1 MMFKVSPL
9 EIYKIMPRRTSQ
21 SPIRSPIVSKP
32 TISSPPVT
40 YTPQG
45 PTFGQSIKDGF
56 GFGLG
61 SAIAHRI
68 IGPAPVVVQAPAT
81 TTQSSEYERCMKESF
96 NDAELCKQAKLDYPH
111 TSTPYCTT
119 NRI

>member
-1 MMFKVSPL
+1 
-9 EIYKIMPRRTSQ
+9 MPRRTSQ

-68 IGPAPVVVQAPAT
+68 IGPAPVVVQHQHAPTPAAIPQT
-81 TTQSSEYERCMKESF
+81 SGQPEYDRCMKESF
-96 NDAELCKQAKLDYPH
+96 NNTELCKEFLASK
-111 TSTPYCTT
+111 T
-119 NRI
+119 

>member
-1 MMFKVSPL
+1 
-9 EIYKIMPRRTSQ
+9 MPRRPSQ
-21 SPIRSPIVSKP
+21 SPIRSPIVPKP

-40 YTPQG
+40 YTPKG

-68 IGPAPVVVQAPAT
+68 IGPAPVVVQHQPAPAAT
-81 TTQSSEYERCMKESF
+81 PLPQTSGPPEYERCMKESF
-96 NDAELCKQAKLDYPH
+96 NNAELCKEYLASK
-111 TSTPYCTT
+111 T
-119 NRI
+119 